1 MKISILTVLFVMVIL
16 LFTFKSA
23 GLPILLVLT
32 IQGSIW
38 INFTVPVLTHT
49 NLYFLSYL
57 VVSSIQM
64 GANIDYAIV
73 ISNRY
78 MELKKQMPPHKAI
91 ILALNQAFPTII
103 TSGSMLAAAGL
114 LIGFMSSDPTVASI
128 GICLGR
134 GTILSIFLV
143 MFVLPEILL
152 LGDKVI
158 ERTMFAIKPP
168 ELSQELEGSVRVNGH
183 IRGYVSGT
191 IDAKVQGVIHGEV
204 HAIVDTEGKK
214 EKPEE
219 KPDKE
224 DEAPTGRQKRNFMA
238 WLKSFFDH
246 APHKDGAALNW

>member
-1 MKISILTVLFVMVIL
+1 
-16 LFTFKSA
+16 
-23 GLPILLVLT
+23 
-32 IQGSIW
+32 
-38 INFTVPVLTHT
+38 
-49 NLYFLSYL
+49 
-57 VVSSIQM
+57 M

-152 LGDKVI
+152 WETKSRTDDVCHQTA
-158 ERTMFAIKPP
+158 ER
-168 ELSQELEGSVRVNGH
+168 SQELEGSVRVNGH

-214 EKPEE
+214 EKPKEE
-219 KPDKE
+219 
-224 DEAPTGRQKRNFMA
+224 PTEEQTEETEREEGQN
-238 WLKSFFDH
+238 H
-246 APHKDGAALNW
+246 ENQ